1 MQLKIEKGTFSEF
14 SLDEICKALQLG
26 LSNNYK
32 EVNVSVVD
40 CPNLR
45 NWNCPAE
52 GINGNQKIID
62 VGGEPYM
69 HDPKFLGTEF
79 DYEEISKKI
88 GSEKSYALGAGSG
101 AMSCLNGHCGEL
113 IINENLITDESKSI
127 IARVSEDKKCVVEKY
142 SARKHGGLGNI
153 FYTDGKQGKVV
164 KLSIKKRNGREG
176 SLPQAIRTALVEN
189 LKIKNNHLALA
200 GVFRII
206 NGKIRSHVQPDYKDI
221 KHKYY
226 DSKLMKCVK
235 DFLQFYEPVGPELQC
250 YSVLWTGDPTGG
262 NLNLRESGEH
272 THFHSYNHYKD
283 AGHYH
288 FDVTPD
294 EIEYEGYF
302 NTAKEVHRV
311 NNIYKELTD
320 KNNNEEKI

>member
-1 MQLKIEKGTFSEF
+1 MQLKIEKGKFSEF
-14 SLDEICKALQLG
+14 NLDEICKALQLG

-32 EVNVSVVD
+32 DVNVSVID

-52 GINGNQKIID
+52 GISGNQKIID

-79 DYEEISKKI
+79 NYEEISKKI

-101 AMSCLNGHCGEL
+101 AMSCLDGHCGEL
-113 IINENLITDESKSI
+113 VINENLITNESKSI
-127 IARVSEDKKCVVEKY
+127 IARVSKDKKCIIEKY
-142 SARKHGGLGNI
+142 TARKHGGLGNI
-153 FYTDGKQGKVV
+153 YYTDGKKGKVI
-164 KLSIKKRNGREG
+164 KLNIKRRKGKQG
-176 SLPQAIRTALVEN
+176 SLPQAIRTALIEN
-189 LKIKNNHLALA
+189 LTTENIHLALA
-200 GVFRII
+200 GVFRILS
-206 NGKIRSHVQPDYKDI
+206 GKIRSHVQPDYEDI
-221 KHKYY
+221 KHEYY
-226 DSKLMKCVK
+226 DPKLMKCVN

-272 THFHSYNHYKD
+272 THFHSYNHDKD

-288 FDVTPD
+288 FDVTPE

-302 NTAKEVHRV
+302 NIASEVHRV

-320 KNNNEEKI
+320 KNNIE

>member
-14 SLDEICKALQLG
+14 SLDKICEALQTG
-26 LSNNYK
+26 LSKNYK
-32 EVNVSVVD
+32 EVNVSVID

-45 NWNCPAE
+45 NWDCPAE
-52 GINGNQKIID
+52 GISGNQKIID

-69 HDPKFLGTEF
+69 HDPKFLGAEF
-79 DYEEISKKI
+79 DYEEISKQI
-88 GSEKSYALGAGSG
+88 DSEKSYALGAGSG

-113 IINENLITDESKSI
+113 VINENLITDESKSI
-127 IARVSEDKKCVVEKY
+127 IARVSEDKKCIVEKY
-142 SARKHGGLGNI
+142 SAKKHGGLGNI
-153 FYTDGKQGKVV
+153 YYTDGKKGKVL
-164 KLSIKKRNGREG
+164 KLIIKGRDGKQG
-176 SLPQAIRTALVEN
+176 SLPQAIRTALIED
-189 LKIKNNHLALA
+189 LTTEDHKLALA
-200 GVFRII
+200 GVFRIL

-221 KHKYY
+221 KHEYY
-226 DSKLMKCVK
+226 DPKLMKCVK

-272 THFHSYNHYKD
+272 THFHSYNHDRD

-302 NTAKEVHRV
+302 NIATEVHRV
-311 NNIYKELTD
+311 NNIYKELNE
-320 KNNNEEKI
+320 KNNIE